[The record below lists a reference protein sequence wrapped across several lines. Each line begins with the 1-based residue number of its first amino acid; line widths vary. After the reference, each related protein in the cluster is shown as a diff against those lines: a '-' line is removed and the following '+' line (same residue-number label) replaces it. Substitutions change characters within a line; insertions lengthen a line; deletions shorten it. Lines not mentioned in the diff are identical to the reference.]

1 MAKKGI
7 GIPLSLDAD
16 ETTFTRALRA
26 ISAESKKTAKEVNEI
41 DKALELNP
49 SSTVLLTQKQQM
61 LAKSISD
68 TKNTLVALQS
78 AKTKADADMGNGVE
92 VNQTQYRKLQREI
105 ISTENSLKKLQAS
118 TSGNILAKPLDN
130 AAASAKK
137 FDSSID
143 NAKTST
149 KQLNSEVTKT
159 STQANKLSSAMST
172 ALKGVVAGYTGKA
185 LVEYLIGSN
194 AQMEQYTTSFEVLL
208 GSASKSKALMSD
220 LTDFA
225 AKTPLEMTDVTKQA
239 NQLLNYGI
247 AADDVVNKLQ
257 KLGDL
262 SGGQATKLEAVTRA
276 YGQMTTNGKVSL
288 EDLNQMTEAGVPMLQ
303 ALADTAGKST
313 SEIRQMITDGK
324 IGMPQLNAAIDSLTT
339 GTGKFAGM
347 MEKQSKTMNGM
358 LSTLKDNFAQFGR
371 DVGEEAFEQI
381 KGTLSELMAEMD
393 KASKDGTLK
402 EVAEEIGNSINTL
415 VQVLTGAIKIGWE
428 YRDVLIAGATAM
440 ATFKVA
446 SAASTAITA
455 LSTALKSAGASQL
468 EFNLACEA
476 NPYVLV
482 ASAIVGITVGLVAM
496 TKRLNEAGGETN
508 GLAEKYKSLNDE
520 AKSLDEQSKSAEA
533 QNDKEVASIKV
544 KEERYETLRLQYEK
558 TGQGLDALKQASQD
572 LQSVLPSE
580 ISMIDAQTGAYLN
593 LSNTIDAVL
602 AKKYKQ
608 AQSDNLE
615 KKAENAYSQIQVL
628 EQQKQDKIDEA
639 AYWKQQLST
648 IKNGLSSDGYTQPY
662 LEEMAN
668 EAEKELKSKTDAFD
682 KSIAKQ
688 QKIIDD
694 YKNFSITP
702 KTAGDYAEENAKA
715 NYKSSPTEPT
725 EISEDF
731 KSRQKLIDNEH
742 DQGKKTDSKYYAES
756 KALLAEYTTDET
768 GAYSEYFTKL
778 YALQKSM
785 EEKAKSALSDSQK
798 EKAEVLKA
806 QFERNEIT
814 EEEYY
819 NKLEALAKTWGKN
832 GTDYLTEV
840 YKGRKALAQKATED
854 AQKSAEDELKAWET
868 GFDKIADSA
877 KTAFDDI
884 SKQQEN
890 MANKLA
896 DTTEL
901 FKRQTVGEKDNVLV
915 LSNIDEQTQKLK
927 LYDEA
932 LKNLKSA
939 GASKDFMSEVTSMGV
954 DDALDYSKKILDK
967 PQDEL
972 KAYLASWQENKD
984 TANQIA
990 SDYYASDVDT
1000 LKTEFTDKIKNS
1012 LAEMPASANLIGQDT
1027 ASEFVKGMKSKLAE
1041 LNTSMNLTAQQAMT
1055 ATVRTPS
1062 TVASTAGSN
1071 NQSVGVISNASLP
1084 PIQIIVQSVLDG
1096 KVIGETATKYINAT
1110 SYAQGRSVV
1119 R

>member
-16 ETTFTRALRA
+16 ETSFTKALRA
-26 ISAESKKTAKEVNEI
+26 ISAESKKTTNELNQI
-41 DKALELNP
+41 EKALQIDP
-49 SSTVLLTQKQQM
+49 QSTVLLAQKQQM
-61 LAKSISD
+61 LTKSITD
-68 TKNTLVALQS
+68 TKNTLVAFKS
-78 AKTKADADMGNGVE
+78 AQDKADADMGNGVE
-92 VNQTQYRKLQREI
+92 INQTQYRKLQREI
-105 ISTENSLKKLQAS
+105 IATESSLKKLNAQAS
-118 TSGNILAKPLDN
+118 GNVLAKPLDS
-130 AAASAKK
+130 ASTSAKK

-172 ALKGVVAGYTGKA
+172 AVKGVAAGYTGKA

-262 SGGQATKLEAVTRA
+262 SGGQAQKLEAVTRA

-313 SEIRQMITDGK
+313 AEIRQMITDGK
-324 IGMPQLNAAIDSLTT
+324 IGLPQLNTAIDSLTT

-358 LSTLKDNFAQFGR
+358 ISTLKDNFAQFGR
-371 DVGEEAFEQI
+371 DVGEEAFGQVKNTLQDLMTSLNEASEN
-381 KGTLSELMAEMD
+381 GTLSE
-393 KASKDGTLK
+393 
-402 EVAEEIGNSINTL
+402 VANGIGNSINLL
-415 VQVLTGAIKIGWE
+415 VEVLTGAVKVGWE
-428 YRDVLIAGATAM
+428 YRDVLIAGAAAM

-446 SAASTAITA
+446 SSASTAITA
-455 LSTALKSAGASQL
+455 LSTALKSAIASQL

-496 TKRLNEAGGETN
+496 TKRLNEVGTETD
-508 GLAEKYKSLNDE
+508 GLAEKYKSLKDE
-520 AKSLDEQSKSAEA
+520 AKNLDEQSKTAET
-533 QNDKEVASIKV
+533 QNDKETASIKV

-558 TGQGLDALKQASQD
+558 TGQGIDALKQASQD

-580 ISMIDAQTGAYLN
+580 INMIDAQTGAYLN
-593 LSNTIDAVL
+593 LSSTIDAVL

-608 AQSDNLE
+608 TQSDALG
-615 KKAENAYSQIQVL
+615 KKAENAYAQIQVL
-628 EQQKQDKIDEA
+628 EQQKQDEIDLA
-639 AYWKQQLST
+639 DYWKQQLT
-648 IKNGLSSDGYTQPY
+648 TVKNSVSSDGYTQPY
-662 LEEMAN
+662 LEQMVE
-668 EAEKELKSKTDAFD
+668 ESTKGLKGKIDAFD
-682 KSIAKQ
+682 KQIAVQ
-688 QKIIDD
+688 QKKIDD
-694 YKNFSITP
+694 YKNFSIEP
-702 KTAGDYAEENAKA
+702 KTAGDYAEENERAKYKA
-715 NYKSSPTEPT
+715 NPTEPT

-731 KSRQKLIDNEH
+731 KSRQKMIDTQHE
-742 DQGKKTDSKYYAES
+742 QGKKSDSEYYAES
-756 KALLAEYTTDET
+756 KSLLAEYATDET
-768 GAYSEYFTKL
+768 GIYSDYFTKL
-778 YALQKSM
+778 YTLQNSM

-819 NKLEALAKTWGKN
+819 SKLEALAKTWGKN
-832 GTDYLTEV
+832 GTEYLTEV
-840 YKGRKALAQKATED
+840 YKGRKEL
-854 AQKSAEDELKAWET
+854 AQKSAEDELKTWET

-884 SKQQEN
+884 NKQQED

-896 DTTEL
+896 DTGDLFTIKDDTMSINDISDQTEQL
-901 FKRQTVGEKDNVLV
+901 KKYQAVL
-915 LSNIDEQTQKLK
+915 EQ
-927 LYDEA
+927 
-932 LKNLKSA
+932 LKSA
-939 GASKDFMSEVTSMGV
+939 GASKEFMSQFTSMDVTQG
-954 DDALDYSKKILDK
+954 LDYGQSILSGNISQYFTEFEEK
-967 PQDEL
+967 Q
-972 KAYLASWQENKD
+972 KV
-984 TANQIA
+984 ANEIA
-990 SDYYASDVDT
+990 SNYYADDVNT

-1012 LAEMPASANLIGQDT
+1012 LAEMPATANLIGQDT

-1041 LNTSMNLTAQQAMT
+1041 LNAIMNLAAQQSMIT
-1055 ATVRTPS
+1055 T
-1062 TVASTAGSN
+1062 
-1071 NQSVGVISNASLP
+1071 ISSPGTNA
-1084 PIQIIVQSVLDG
+1084 VQSGSGGSTSSTGTITNQQPQTTTLQPVTIALDG
-1096 KVIGETATKYINAT
+1096 NAVGQFIVDYTNKRIYQTGGE
-1110 SYAQGRSVV
+1110 
-1119 R
+1119 

>member
-16 ETTFTRALRA
+16 ETSFTKALRA
-26 ISAESKKTAKEVNEI
+26 ISAESKKTTNELNQI
-41 DKALELNP
+41 EKALQIDP
-49 SSTVLLTQKQQM
+49 QSTVLLAQKQQM
-61 LAKSISD
+61 LTKSITD
-68 TKNTLVALQS
+68 TKNTLVAFKS
-78 AKTKADADMGNGVE
+78 AQDKADADMGNGVE
-92 VNQTQYRKLQREI
+92 INQTQYRKLQREI
-105 ISTENSLKKLQAS
+105 IAAENSLKKLNAQA
-118 TSGNILAKPLDN
+118 SGNILAKPLDN

-159 STQANKLSSAMST
+159 STQANKLSSSMSM

-194 AQMEQYTTSFEVLL
+194 AQMEQYTTSFEVML
-208 GSASKSKALMSD
+208 GSASKAKTLMSD
-220 LTDFA
+220 LTNFA
-225 AKTPLEMTDVTKQA
+225 NTTPLQLTDVTKDA
-239 NQLLNYGI
+239 TLLINYGV
-247 AADDVVNKLQ
+247 AADDVIGKLTQ
-257 KLGDL
+257 LGDL
-262 SGGQATKLEAVTRA
+262 SLGNAEKLDRISLA
-276 YGQMTTNGKVSL
+276 YGQMLAKGKVTGEEL
-288 EDLNQMTEAGVPMLQ
+288 RQMTEVGVPLTQ
-303 ALADTAGKST
+303 ALADSMGITTAKLSKMIEAGKVG
-313 SEIRQMITDGK
+313 IPD
-324 IGMPQLNAAIDSLTT
+324 LNSAVSSLTT

-347 MEKQSKTMNGM
+347 MEKQSKTMSGM

-371 DVGEEAFEQI
+371 DVGEEAFEQV
-381 KGTLSELMAEMD
+381 KGSIQDLLNTMD
-393 KASKDGTLK
+393 KASKDGTLA

-415 VQVLTGAIKIGWE
+415 VQILTGAIKIGWE

-702 KTAGDYAEENAKA
+702 KTVGDYAEENAKA

-742 DQGKKTDSKYYAES
+742 DQGKKSDSEYYAES

-768 GAYSEYFTKL
+768 GVYSEYFTKL

-785 EEKAKSALSDSQK
+785 EEKAKSALTDSQK
-798 EKAEVLKA
+798 SQADNLKT
-806 QFERNEIT
+806 QFENGIIT

-832 GTDYLTEV
+832 GTEYLTEV

-884 SKQQEN
+884 SKKQED
-890 MANKLA
+890 MATKLA
-896 DTTEL
+896 DTGDLFTVKGDTMSINDISDQTEQL
-901 FKRQTVGEKDNVLV
+901 KKYQAVL
-915 LSNIDEQTQKLK
+915 EQ
-927 LYDEA
+927 
-932 LKNLKSA
+932 LKSA
-939 GASKDFMSEVTSMGV
+939 GASKEFMSQFTSMDVTQG
-954 DDALDYSKKILDK
+954 LDYGQSILSGNISQYFTEFEEK
-967 PQDEL
+967 Q
-972 KAYLASWQENKD
+972 KV
-984 TANQIA
+984 ANEIA
-990 SDYYASDVDT
+990 SNYYADDVNT

-1012 LAEMPASANLIGQDT
+1012 LAEMPATANLIGQDT

-1041 LNTSMNLTAQQAMT
+1041 LNAIMNLAAQQSMIT
-1055 ATVRTPS
+1055 TISSPS
-1062 TVASTAGSN
+1062 TNAVQNGNGGSTSSTGTIT
-1071 NQSVGVISNASLP
+1071 NQQPQTTTLQPVTIA
-1084 PIQIIVQSVLDG
+1084 LDG
-1096 KVIGETATKYINAT
+1096 NAVGQFIVDYTNKRIYQTGGE
-1110 SYAQGRSVV
+1110 
-1119 R
+1119 

>member
-1 MAKKGI
+1 MARKKGGI

-26 ISAESKKTAKEVNEI
+26 ISAESKKTTKEVNEI
-41 DKALELNP
+41 DKALVLNP
-49 SSTVLLTQKQQM
+49 NSTILLNQKQQM

-68 TKNTLVALQS
+68 TKNALVALQ
-78 AKTKADADMGNGVE
+78 AGKAKADAEMANGVE
-92 VNQTQYRKLQREI
+92 KNQEQYRKLEREI
-105 ISTENSLKKLQAS
+105 LNTANNLKNLNAQAS
-118 TSGNILAKPLDN
+118 GNTLAKPLDN
-130 AAASAKK
+130 AATSAKK

-172 ALKGVVAGYTGKA
+172 AVKGVAAGYTGKA

-247 AADDVVNKLQ
+247 AADDVVSKLQ

-262 SGGQATKLEAVTRA
+262 SGGQAQKLEAVTRA

-358 LSTLKDNFAQFGR
+358 ISTLKDNFAQFGR
-371 DVGEEAFEQI
+371 DVGEETFGEV
-381 KGTLSELMAEMD
+381 KGALTDVMTEIDRMKADGSLKEIEEDLGNALASIVKLMVEIGKNNTWVETAKGIGEFASAITTVSEAVESLKGKSKIFSELMKLVDETVNPFVRLSNAND
-393 KASKDGTLK
+393 KMLESFNKDVDRYKDNKAGLELLGLEYDKTT
-402 EVAEEIGNSINTL
+402 N
-415 VQVLTGAIKIGWE
+415 KII
-428 YRDVLIAGATAM
+428 R
-440 ATFKVA
+440 
-446 SAASTAITA
+446 
-455 LSTALKSAGASQL
+455 
-468 EFNLACEA
+468 FNG
-476 NPYVLV
+476 V
-482 ASAIVGITVGLVAM
+482 
-496 TKRLNEAGGETN
+496 AGGGSTSHISTSGTSFGGGGGSFDGSN
-508 GLAEKYKSLNDE
+508 NVSPYSYME
-520 AKSLDEQSKSAEA
+520 A
-533 QNDKEVASIKV
+533 
-544 KEERYETLRLQYEK
+544 
-558 TGQGLDALKQASQD
+558 
-572 LQSVLPSE
+572 
-580 ISMIDAQTGAYLN
+580 
-593 LSNTIDAVL
+593 
-602 AKKYKQ
+602 
-608 AQSDNLE
+608 
-615 KKAENAYSQIQVL
+615 
-628 EQQKQDKIDEA
+628 
-639 AYWKQQLST
+639 
-648 IKNGLSSDGYTQPY
+648 
-662 LEEMAN
+662 
-668 EAEKELKSKTDAFD
+668 
-682 KSIAKQ
+682 
-688 QKIIDD
+688 
-694 YKNFSITP
+694 
-702 KTAGDYAEENAKA
+702 NAKA
-715 NYKSSPTEPT
+715 NMEANQGTAQ
-725 EISEDF
+725 IEDAF
-731 KSRQKLIDNEH
+731 KSRQAVIDTKH
-742 DQGKKTDSKYYAES
+742 DQGKKSDSEYYAES
-756 KALLAEYTTDET
+756 KALLAEYATDET
-768 GAYSEYFTKL
+768 GIYSDYFTKL
-778 YALQKSM
+778 YTLQNSM

-819 NKLEALAKTWGKN
+819 SKLETLAKTWGKN
-832 GTDYLTEV
+832 GTEYLTEV
-840 YKGRKALAQKATED
+840 YKGRKEL
-854 AQKSAEDELKAWET
+854 AQKSAEDELKTWET

-884 SKQQEN
+884 NKQQED

-901 FKRQTVGEKDNVLV
+901 FKRQTVGEKDNVMV

-954 DDALDYSKKILDK
+954 DDALDYSKNLLDK

-972 KAYLASWQENKD
+972 QAYLASWQENKD

-990 SDYYASDVDT
+990 SDYYADDANT

-1055 ATVRTPS
+1055 ATVKTS
-1062 TVASTAGSN
+1062 STAANGTAGGN
-1071 NQSVGVISNASLP
+1071 NQNVGTISNVSSP
-1084 PIQIIVQSVLDG
+1084 PIQITVQSVLDG
-1096 KVIGETATKYINAT
+1096 KVIGETATKYINAA

-1119 R
+1119 K